1 LRGTAL
7 LADGYHA
14 DCGVVGGWTELP
26 ETSLNPT
33 SQLVFFHTCGVV
45 VYTGTNTLP
54 LDSPV
59 EVEAIITVKPA

>member
-1 LRGTAL
+1 MAITLTA
-7 LADGYHA
+7 AWAAGQSCAEMPRARRD
-14 DCGVVGGWTELP
+14 P
-26 ETSLNPT
+26 LNPT
-33 SQLVFFHTCGVV
+33 RQLVFFHTCRVA

>member
-1 LRGTAL
+1 MAITLTAASWAAGQSCAEMPRARRDPL
-7 LADGYHA
+7 D
-14 DCGVVGGWTELP
+14 
-26 ETSLNPT
+26 PT